1 MARVMAIILV
11 LVILPAAHSL
21 ICMCSEGIG
30 CGEDHMHHNLTC
42 NTTGKCYKKIEWDR
56 DFEVISYG
64 CIPTEIQS
72 HFSCKTDFSK
82 HVKRRHGVLCCNSR
96 DLCNSELEPTIPPTT
111 APKPSGSSSGPET
124 ADITTKHYFILFI
137 SAGVCTVVFGA
148 GVTMTLLNTC

>member
-1 MARVMAIILV
+1 MKYILS
-11 LVILPAAHSL
+11 LFILFHDKLYCIPTAAHSL
-21 ICMCSEGIG
+21 ICRCSEGIG

-42 NTTGKCYKKIEWDR
+42 NTTGKCYKKIEWDH
-56 DFEVISYG
+56 DSEVISYG

-111 APKPSGSSSGPET
+111 APEPSGIVVIISG
-124 ADITTKHYFILFI
+124 F
-137 SAGVCTVVFGA
+137 C
-148 GVTMTLLNTC
+148 